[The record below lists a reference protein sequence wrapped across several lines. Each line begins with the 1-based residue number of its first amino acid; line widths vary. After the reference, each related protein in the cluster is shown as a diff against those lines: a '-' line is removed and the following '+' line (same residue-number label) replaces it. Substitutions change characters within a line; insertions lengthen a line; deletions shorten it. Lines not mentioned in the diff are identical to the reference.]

1 MKLFII
7 LVLVAT
13 VTHCSDK
20 CDRNIRDLLCIRQRK
35 WSLSKCK
42 GKLQYK
48 IVHNEKACFATARFE
63 SCIQLP
69 DSCKSVTTPKVSV
82 PTTLR

>member
-20 CDRNIRDLLCIRQRK
+20 CDRNIRDLLCTRQRK

-42 GKLQYK
+42 DKLRYK
-48 IVHNEKACFATARFE
+48 IVDKEKACFETARE